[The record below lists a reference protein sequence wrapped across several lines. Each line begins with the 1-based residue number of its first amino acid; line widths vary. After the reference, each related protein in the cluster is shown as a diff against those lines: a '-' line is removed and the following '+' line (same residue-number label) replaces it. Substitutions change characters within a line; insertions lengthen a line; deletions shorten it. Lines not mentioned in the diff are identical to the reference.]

1 MIGPSTS
8 VMGNGPSHLGLIFLL
23 YMVFRL
29 RASSQTFCPR
39 VKGLKSDLMQVYMR
53 SRAISCAARASL
65 RISSRSR
72 SLSSNSGISVSRN
85 DVGRAGG

>member
-8 VMGNGPSHLGLIFLL
+8 AMGNGHSRLGLIFLL

-39 VKGLKSDLMQVYMR
+39 VKGLKSDLMRAYMR
-53 SRAISCAARASL
+53 SWAISCAVRASL
-65 RISSRSR
+65 RISLRSW
-72 SLSSNSGISVSRN
+72 SLSSSSGISVSRN